1 MMMTKVEIE
10 VPEAMTPYI
19 VEADRQSTLRRNA
32 LLLYPL
38 VYDRKMSHGRAAEIL
53 GIHKLDL
60 IELMPSLRRPAHLLR
75 NTRNLNSLLSH
86 GQLQRVSIAAI

>member
-19 VEADRQSTLRRNA
+19 VETDRQSTLRRNA

-60 IELMPSLRRPAHLLR
+60 IDLYEQMGFSYLDLTMDEIENDLAALRMLR
-75 NTRNLNSLLSH
+75 ENAT
-86 GQLQRVSIAAI
+86 

>member
-19 VEADRQSTLRRNA
+19 VETDRQSTLRRNA

-60 IELMPSLRRPAHLLR
+60 IDLYEQMGFSYLDLTMDEIENDLAALRTLR
-75 NTRNLNSLLSH
+75 ENAT
-86 GQLQRVSIAAI
+86 

>member
-60 IELMPSLRRPAHLLR
+60 IDLYEQMGFSYLDLTMDEIENDLAALRMLR
-75 NTRNLNSLLSH
+75 ENAT
-86 GQLQRVSIAAI
+86 

>member
-1 MMMTKVEIE
+1 MTMTKVEIE

-19 VEADRQSTLRRNA
+19 VEVDRQSTLRRNA

-60 IELMPSLRRPAHLLR
+60 IDLYEQMGFSYLDLTMDEIENDLAALRTLR
-75 NTRNLNSLLSH
+75 ENAT
-86 GQLQRVSIAAI
+86 

>member
-1 MMMTKVEIE
+1 MTMTEVEIE

-19 VEADRQSTLRRNA
+19 VAADHKSTLRRNA

-38 VYDRKMSHGRAAEIL
+38 VFDRKISHGRAAEIL

-60 IELMPSLRRPAHLLR
+60 IDLYEQMGFSYLDLTMDEIEDDLATLRKLR
-75 NTRNLNSLLSH
+75 EKK
-86 GQLQRVSIAAI
+86 V

>member
-10 VPEAMTPYI
+10 VPAAMTPYI

-60 IELMPSLRRPAHLLR
+60 IDLYEQMGFSYLDLTMDEIENDLAALRMLR
-75 NTRNLNSLLSH
+75 ENAT
-86 GQLQRVSIAAI
+86 

>member
-60 IELMPSLRRPAHLLR
+60 IDLYEQMGFSYLDLTMDEIENDLAALRTLR
-75 NTRNLNSLLSH
+75 ENVT
-86 GQLQRVSIAAI
+86 

>member
-60 IELMPSLRRPAHLLR
+60 IDLYEQMGFSYLDLTMDEIENDLAALRTLR
-75 NTRNLNSLLSH
+75 ENAT
-86 GQLQRVSIAAI
+86 

>member
-1 MMMTKVEIE
+1 MTMTKVEIE

-60 IELMPSLRRPAHLLR
+60 IDLYEQMGFSYLDLTMDEIENDLATLRTLR
-75 NTRNLNSLLSH
+75 ENAT
-86 GQLQRVSIAAI
+86 